1 MRAVPRISSSTKPS
15 LAKGLSVHVAHMAHT
30 REDEEVPQALTTPS
44 EEVIR
49 SDEVIRVTTVD
60 LHIKARLRGS
70 GSRV

>member
-1 MRAVPRISSSTKPS
+1 MV
-15 LAKGLSVHVAHMAHT
+15 HT

-49 SDEVIRVTTVD
+49 SDEVVRITTVD
-60 LHIKARLRGS
+60 LNIKARLRGS